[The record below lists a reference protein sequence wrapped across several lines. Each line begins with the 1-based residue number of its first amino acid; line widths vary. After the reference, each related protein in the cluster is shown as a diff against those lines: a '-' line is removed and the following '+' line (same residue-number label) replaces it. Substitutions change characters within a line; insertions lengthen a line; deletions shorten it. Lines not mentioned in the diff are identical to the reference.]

1 MHTPAIR
8 QLALQAAAAFAVLS
22 LAWPLFI
29 FLDRAWDWGL
39 VGTAIGALAFL
50 LATATR
56 QPWWWRLIH
65 AGFAPLAVWASRF
78 ALPPEAFLAAFV
90 ILWVVFRS
98 AASAQVP
105 LYLSGG
111 DAALAV
117 GDWIAERGAQRVVDL
132 GAGVGSLLL
141 PLARRFPQVR
151 FIGVENA
158 PLPWLIGWLRTR
170 GAANIEWRWGSLW
183 QQPLGRIDLAYAFLS
198 PAPMP
203 ALWDKVCTEMP
214 ADSLLIS
221 NSFPIP
227 GARAVAERAAGPRT
241 LFAYA
246 PERHDEPVA
255 PPA

>member
-29 FLDRAWDWGL
+29 FLDRAWNWPL
-39 VGTAIGALAFL
+39 VGLAIGAAALL
-50 LATATR
+50 LASATR
-56 QPWWWRLIH
+56 QPWWWRIIH
-65 AGFAPLAVWASRF
+65 AGFAPLAVWVSQ
-78 ALPPEAFLAAFV
+78 LDVPPGVFLAAFV

-98 AASAQVP
+98 AASGQVP
-105 LYLSGG
+105 LYLSGS
-111 DAALAV
+111 AAATAV
-117 GDWIAERGAQRVVDL
+117 GDWIEERGARRVADL

-141 PLARRFPQVR
+141 PLARRFPEVR

-170 GAANIEWRWGSLW
+170 GLTNVEWRWGSLW
-183 QQPLGRIDLAYAFLS
+183 QAPLGRIDLVYAFLS
-198 PAPMP
+198 PAPME
-203 ALWDKVCTEMP
+203 ALWDKVCAEMSP
-214 ADSLLIS
+214 DSLLVS

-227 GARAVAERAAGPRT
+227 GAHAQAERPAGEYT

-246 PERHDEPVA
+246 PPGRTAMDPS
-255 PPA
+255 PD

>member
-29 FLDRAWDWGL
+29 FLDRAWNWPL
-39 VGTAIGALAFL
+39 VGLAIGAGALL
-50 LATATR
+50 LASATR

-65 AGFAPLAVWASRF
+65 AGFAPLAVWVGGLE
-78 ALPPEAFLAAFV
+78 LPPGVFLAGFA

-98 AASAQVP
+98 AATGQVP
-105 LYLSGG
+105 LYLSG
-111 DAALAV
+111 DEAASAV
-117 GDWIAERGAQRVVDL
+117 GDWIAERDARRVADL

-141 PLARRFPQVR
+141 PLARRFPEVR
-151 FIGVENA
+151 FVGVENA
-158 PLPWLIGWLRTR
+158 PLPWLVGWVRTR
-170 GAANIEWRWGSLW
+170 GMANIEWRWGSLW
-183 QQPLGRIDLAYAFLS
+183 QEPLGRIDLAYAFLS

-203 ALWDKVCTEMP
+203 ALWEKVCTEMS
-214 ADSLLIS
+214 ADSLLVS

-227 GARAVAERAAGPRT
+227 GARALAERAAGART

-246 PERHDEPVA
+246 PA
-255 PPA
+255 SPAGPALPAD